1 MSENVLL
8 AMKTGTPR
16 LLLFRCCLREI
27 IAKDIKEINDSESEG
42 NKISFIIK

>member
-1 MSENVLL
+1 MSENILL
-8 AMKTGTPR
+8 AVKTGSPR
-16 LLLFRCCLREI
+16 LLLFYCCLRE